1 MVKPLLSK
9 HVTKFLNTRHYQ
21 SWRVVFCT
29 MVLVAKIRLFLHST
43 NYSFCY
49 PLYYTSDIIFI
60 PPPQLPLIP
69 LPPLPLFH
77 FRHHPPSTA
86 HKSTSS
92 TSASRHRRHRL
103 TDIDD
108 VDLEGVEQRGKED
121 VPLPHL
127 HLRRYHNFPNGSSV
141 ITTTTFY

>member
-49 PLYYTSDIIFI
+49 SLYYTSDIIFI
-60 PPPQLPLIP
+60 PPPPLPFIP
-69 LPPLPLFH
+69 LPRLPLFH
-77 FRHHPPSTA
+77 FHHHPYSASTTTLIPLSPPPSL
-86 HKSTSS
+86 HSPKIDVVDIGKSTST
-92 TSASRHRRHRL
+92 TSVNRRRRRRFRGSG
-103 TDIDD
+103 TK
-108 VDLEGVEQRGKED
+108 GKED
-121 VPLPHL
+121 VPLPQL
-127 HLRRYHNFPNGSSV
+127 H
-141 ITTTTFY
+141 